1 MYKFILTKIDCH
13 LNCFCYLE
21 YRLFK
26 NNDDLSGE
34 LDTEILY
41 VVDSHNL
48 LFVNVREKKFL

>member
-13 LNCFCYLE
+13 LNVFCYFE

-34 LDTEILY
+34 LDPEILY